1 MNQHPAIPAL
11 PIFPPVA
18 FIQKYFFPYYDTISL
33 WCIHKGSFACGNSVC
48 TKVTYTFDL
57 FPWNY
62 SGSFTSLYQ
71 YLCYMYV
78 YICYVFVRVSE
89 YAGTSWDT

>member
-1 MNQHPAIPAL
+1 MNQQPAMLTMPN
-11 PIFPPVA
+11 FPQVT
-18 FIQKYFFPYYDTISL
+18 FIQKYFFPYYYTISL
-33 WCIHKGSFACGNSVC
+33 WCIHKGSFACGNSLY
-48 TKVTYTFDL
+48 TTVTYTVDL

-62 SGSFTSLYQ
+62 SGSFTGLYQ

-89 YAGTSWDT
+89 LAGTRQEM